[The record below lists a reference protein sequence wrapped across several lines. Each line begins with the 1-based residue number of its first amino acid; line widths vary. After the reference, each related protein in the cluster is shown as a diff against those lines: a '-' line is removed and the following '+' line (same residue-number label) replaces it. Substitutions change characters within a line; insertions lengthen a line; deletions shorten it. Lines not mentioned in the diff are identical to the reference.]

1 LHSSLVKIVIK
12 ELWELVDYKQK
23 QIEWMAMVLGATS
36 SIKDFAI
43 VWFRKLSL
51 QESRPHFESL
61 MQK

>member
-1 LHSSLVKIVIK
+1 LHSSFVKIIIK

-43 VWFRKLSL
+43 VWF
-51 QESRPHFESL
+51 
-61 MQK
+61 